1 MIKKEY
7 ATELRDERIN
17 TFGSIVQSENQP
29 IENIASPKQ
38 PHGRASTDMPLR
50 LRQPDPSG
58 GRSYS
63 QFAGLL
69 GSGNGALMAA
79 SLRSAGK
86 MREPC
91 LKLDPRPLIS
101 DISARMS
108 GLRMGLS
115 MKSANGAELRRQRC
129 RARQHRP
136 RREPDTISPR
146 RNGPASSPAL
156 LT

>member
-50 LRQPDPSG
+50 FLRQPDPSG

-91 LKLDPRPLIS
+91 SLKLDPRPLIR

-115 MKSANGAELRRQRC
+115 MKAKR
-129 RARQHRP
+129 
-136 RREPDTISPR
+136 
-146 RNGPASSPAL
+146 
-156 LT
+156 